1 MQVNGNVNFTG
12 TLTVQG
18 RDIKTLNDDHY
29 ELGLILIR
37 GLIGGGYVGGSVWN
51 TFTTLKYMTDTWGTS
66 PSTLTFSTNY
76 GGWASS
82 HVAGYVMQ
90 GNATA
95 VNKIIFASEVVTT
108 TSSRTNGSYSPSLIQ
123 QGVGFETT
131 GVPYGRYAYTCGN
144 NGSTSY
150 DKLDFTTDSMTAA
163 SDANIGTQPH
173 AFGWFDKEYGWNY
186 SSYGNYTKIFP
197 FATETWSTL
206 TTTNSPN
213 SLGMPGNQLEK
224 GVNTKKGKAYMGGVS
239 SWINNTFFQ
248 FRNNISTYTINYGSQ
263 SAPNC
268 EHAGTMGQNHGY
280 LAGGYQSNLGQNAHT
295 DKVMYDT
302 DTMIQIADAPRSLS
316 SASPTWS
323 PI

>member
-37 GLIGGGYVGGSVWN
+37 GLIGGGYIGASIWN
-51 TFTTLKYMTDTWGTS
+51 TITTLKYMTDTWGTS
-66 PSTLTFSTNY
+66 PSALTFVNYY

-90 GNATA
+90 GSGAA
-95 VNKIIFASEVVTT
+95 VNKVIFASEVVTT
-108 TSSRTNGSYSPSLIQ
+108 TSSRTNASYSPSLIQ
-123 QGVGFETT
+123 QGVGVEST
-131 GVPYGRYAYTCGN
+131 GMPYGRYAYTCGN
-144 NGSTSY
+144 GSTSY
-150 DKLDFTTDSMTAA
+150 DKLDFVTDSMTAR
-163 SDANIGTQPH
+163 SDANIGTQSH
-173 AFGWFDKEYGWNY
+173 AFGWFDREYGWNY
-186 SSYGNYTKIFP
+186 SSYGSYTKIFP
-197 FATETWSTL
+197 FATETWSAL

-213 SLGMPGNQLEK
+213 SLGMPGSQLEK
-224 GVNTKKGKAYMGGVS
+224 GVNSKKGKAYMGGTS
-239 SWINNTFFQ
+239 GWINNTFFQ

-263 SAPNC
+263 TAPNC

-316 SASPTWS
+316 SASPMWS